1 VDEVNTG
8 THVDPSKITVGEW
21 LQKWL
26 ATQRLS
32 PGSHETCTIA
42 VKRIDAELGH
52 IKLQK
57 LRPAHVHDMKL
68 LKRDGTPLSTSTA
81 RQTRRILKAA
91 LQSAVDIE
99 LISRNVGAIGKRV
112 AAEDDEVCILGPEDY
127 GCPRGSERRL
137 PVSYRFVCL
146 SHSYAPR
153 WSC

>member
-8 THVDPSKITVGEW
+8 TH
-21 LQKWL
+21 
-26 ATQRLS
+26 
-32 PGSHETCTIA
+32 
-42 VKRIDAELGH
+42 DAELGH

-57 LRPAHVHDMKL
+57 LRPAHVHGMKL
-68 LKRDGTPLSTSTA
+68 LKRGGHPYQL
-81 RQTRRILKAA
+81 RQQDERARILKAA

-99 LISRNVGAIGKRV
+99 LISRNVGSIGKRV

-146 SHSYAPR
+146 SHGYAPR
-153 WSC
+153 RSC